1 MVYFTEYSDSTKR
14 CLIIL
19 KDENQS
25 LDSGII
31 LPVREGAFENIT
43 DSQILKDNFI
53 LLPKWS
59 KEKIDIGSSNDKQLK
74 NSLEHC
80 AQSPWRILLSHY
92 WEWLELA
99 VARNTTILKRARLF
113 DVVMASMY
121 TYDCN
126 SDIVR
131 AFCEAWCPS
140 TNTLHTSAGEMSI
153 SLWDLWVLGGLPIK
167 VASLMAEG
175 DTFSLAIP
183 VLANI
188 YSGLRQIH
196 DCTSSLGHSNACFPI
211 HYVHGWLA
219 LYFNTYYKAPTSLR
233 GPRMVEFSGEGG
245 AKYYT
250 NLEARTHIHKEKYVS
265 WHACLQAKNK
275 DELLTDDG
283 TLIHWNASFFISI
296 RFCFL
301 FSQYGSSTVI
311 EPYSP
316 CRFGRQFGFYQDV
329 PYDLGKKIPKANLA
343 NVRYHWMICVRESTL
358 SQVYL
363 PAPTFHPCNHL
374 TLHYKTWW
382 LAKHAEIKKICS
394 SKLEEQPVEKAKK
407 GTKCLV
413 ATSTPSAQFKF
424 AARSVANNVRKDLLI
439 LTTGKR
445 PSTHTEDNHS
455 SNDDHHWKRPKR
467 PDKQS
472 IDDEKPPIEVLDS
485 SLGDHVLQIEGT
497 SKPMAS
503 PENLSASENSKTPI
517 GATAMS
523 TCPLVTKASPQRVG
537 GTTAEISHF
546 CANNLISDLR
556 RKNCHNFVGK
566 LTTEDHSYPF

>member
-1 MVYFTEYSDSTKR
+1 
-14 CLIIL
+14 
-19 KDENQS
+19 
-25 LDSGII
+25 
-31 LPVREGAFENIT
+31 
-43 DSQILKDNFI
+43 
-53 LLPKWS
+53 
-59 KEKIDIGSSNDKQLK
+59 
-74 NSLEHC
+74 
-80 AQSPWRILLSHY
+80 
-92 WEWLELA
+92 
-99 VARNTTILKRARLF
+99 
-113 DVVMASMY
+113 
-121 TYDCN
+121 
-126 SDIVR
+126 
-131 AFCEAWCPS
+131 
-140 TNTLHTSAGEMSI
+140 
-153 SLWDLWVLGGLPIK
+153 
-167 VASLMAEG
+167 MAEG

-183 VLANI
+183 ILANI

-250 NLEARTHIHKEKYVS
+250 NLEARTHIHMEKYVS

-343 NVRYHWMICVRESTL
+343 N
-358 SQVYL
+358 
-363 PAPTFHPCNHL
+363 
-374 TLHYKTWW
+374 TWW
-382 LAKHAEIKKICS
+382 LAKHGDYLQDGLQNLIDRLTPLLIKSKTTKKIEHNPDSGNKKICS

-445 PSTHTEDNHS
+445 PSTHTEDSHS

-472 IDDEKPPIEVLDS
+472 IDDEKPPIEVLD
-485 SLGDHVLQIEGT
+485 V
-497 SKPMAS
+497 A
-503 PENLSASENSKTPI
+503 
-517 GATAMS
+517 
-523 TCPLVTKASPQRVG
+523 
-537 GTTAEISHF
+537 
-546 CANNLISDLR
+546 
-556 RKNCHNFVGK
+556 
-566 LTTEDHSYPF
+566 